1 MTEARQ
7 HLLSLQ
13 LQLQTRLEKVRTDLK
28 CLNTADSQEQA
39 QQRENDEVLQELEK
53 HLSDELGLVAFALAR
68 EAAGQY
74 GHCSACGEDIAKERL
89 SAVPYTVHCQRCA
102 V

>member
-7 HLLSLQ
+7 QLLSLQ

-28 CLNTADSQEQA
+28 RLTSADSQEQA

-53 HLSDELGLVAFALAR
+53 HLSDELDLVAFLR
-68 EAAGQY
+68 LHEKPQVNTG
-74 GHCSACGEDIAKERL
+74 IAVL
-89 SAVPYTVHCQRCA
+89 VVTILQRND
-102 V
+102 